1 MPSMKE
7 LIVYQKFYDL
17 ILYSFPII
25 DGFPQKQ
32 KFVLGQQIQNCMIE
46 IAKLMIHANKFGDS
60 QRLVKLYNVDVELE
74 KLRLLIRLS
83 VDLGFMSR
91 EKYGNHCEKIT
102 EIGKLLGG
110 WIKVSKGA

>member
-25 DGFPQKQ
+25 DRFPQKQ
-32 KFVLGQQIQNCMIE
+32 KFVLGQQIQNCMLEVI
-46 IAKLMIHANKFGDS
+46 KLIIQANKFGDNN
-60 QRLVKLYNVDVELE
+60 RLAKLYNIDVELE

-83 VDLGFMSR
+83 VDLGFMSY